1 MPVRNMHPTRFAY
14 LLIMTNKKSIDK
26 KQGEES
32 TEFIKDPEK
41 ETRGYIFQ
49 KNSKTQLA
57 IMIIAVAVLLIIA
70 ALYKSGVFLDQ

>member
-57 IMIIAVAVLLIIA
+57 VLLIIA

>member
-1 MPVRNMHPTRFAY
+1 MITCHFAY
-14 LLIMTNKKSIDK
+14 LLIMTNKKPMDK

-32 TEFIKDPEK
+32 TEFIKEPEK

-57 IMIIAVAVLLIIA
+57 VMIIAVAILLIIA

>member
-1 MPVRNMHPTRFAY
+1 MHPTRFAY